1 MKRDLLLIF
10 VAMACMFM
18 AGCGKDQ
25 DNGPQD
31 DEEYLVEL
39 YSFDYLENREEEG
52 LSGNMN
58 AYSLAIGYDVPV
70 NDLFSGTVNVTVETF
85 AGEPLLFR
93 VDNSSCSVV
102 TNAIGQKYYDHLFG
116 VELEWYP
123 IWTVVHHDFFRQI
136 DFDVTEDG
144 EHEFRLKFHQ
154 TEKDTTFY
162 SPRYRLR
169 LKRVDRPAEAEYPY
183 YYAGKFEKIQ

>member
-1 MKRDLLLIF
+1 MKRDLLF
-10 VAMACMFM
+10 VFAAMLFI
-18 AGCGKDQ
+18 AGCGKDP
-25 DNGPQD
+25 DNGLQD

-39 YSFDYLENREEEG
+39 YSFDYLEDREEEG

-102 TNAIGQKYYDHLFG
+102 TNAIGQKY
-116 VELEWYP
+116 
-123 IWTVVHHDFFRQI
+123 
-136 DFDVTEDG
+136 
-144 EHEFRLKFHQ
+144 
-154 TEKDTTFY
+154 
-162 SPRYRLR
+162 
-169 LKRVDRPAEAEYPY
+169 
-183 YYAGKFEKIQ
+183 

>member
-39 YSFDYLENREEEG
+39 YSFDYLEDREEEG

-58 AYSLAIGYDVPV
+58 AYTLAAGYDVPV

-93 VDNSSCSVV
+93 VGKDIDNSFPYSVL
-102 TNAIGQKYYDHLFG
+102 TNDMEQEYYQYTFG
-116 VELEWYP
+116 
-123 IWTVVHHDFFRQI
+123 
-136 DFDVTEDG
+136 TE
-144 EHEFRLKFHQ
+144 
-154 TEKDTTFY
+154 
-162 SPRYRLR
+162 
-169 LKRVDRPAEAEYPY
+169 
-183 YYAGKFEKIQ
+183 

>member
-1 MKRDLLLIF
+1 MKTNHLLIF
-10 VAMACMFM
+10 AAISGIAVACSVEP
-18 AGCGKDQ
+18 
-25 DNGPQD
+25 DNGLQD

-39 YSFDYLENREEEG
+39 YSFDYLEDREEEG

-102 TNAIGQKYYDHLFG
+102 TNAIGQEYYDHLFG

-123 IWTVVHHDFFRQI
+123 IWTVVHHDFFRPI

-162 SPRYRLR
+162 SPRYRLS